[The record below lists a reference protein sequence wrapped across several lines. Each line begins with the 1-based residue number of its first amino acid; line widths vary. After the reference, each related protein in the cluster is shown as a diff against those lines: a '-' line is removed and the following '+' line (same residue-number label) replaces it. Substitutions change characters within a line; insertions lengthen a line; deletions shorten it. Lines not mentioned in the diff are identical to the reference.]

1 MIIYTTTLNILPF
14 QMFHIQA
21 ATMKFFYEMD
31 VVNNDD
37 YSILNYGQVSFIFM
51 IFSIIY
57 LFSLTRL
64 VRINMVPFNTSK
76 IVKINSEEEME

>member
-1 MIIYTTTLNILPF
+1 MST
-14 QMFHIQA
+14 HIQA

-51 IFSIIY
+51 RFSIIY

>member
-1 MIIYTTTLNILPF
+1 
-14 QMFHIQA
+14 
-21 ATMKFFYEMD
+21 MKFFYEMD

>member
-1 MIIYTTTLNILPF
+1 
-14 QMFHIQA
+14 
-21 ATMKFFYEMD
+21 MD